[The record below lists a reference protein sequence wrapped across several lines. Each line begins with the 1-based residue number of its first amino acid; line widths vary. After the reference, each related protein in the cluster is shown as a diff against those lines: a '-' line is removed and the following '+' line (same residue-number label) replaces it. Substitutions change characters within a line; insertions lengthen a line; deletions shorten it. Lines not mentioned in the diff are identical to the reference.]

1 MVGGRKIHHRALENE
16 IRKKKCT
23 RKKVMIIAACEE
35 RGTVINWMP
44 VNGAQ
49 GGIEKNAKKLPEKT
63 RWCIWN
69 DPPYVHEHR
78 HDVVTSRKQKS
89 FFLASQ
95 SFKLI
100 RRWSASIIPPLPRHV
115 ASQAPPSIINQFV
128 GQLNIPIIAACH
140 EPAYKPKIFSF
151 LVKDFVTKTVWW
163 LSIRA
168 RIS

>member
-1 MVGGRKIHHRALENE
+1 MKLKRRRRSARAAKRAKKKLLKLAFKPVYGRRPQNPSPRARERNK
-16 IRKKKCT
+16 KKKCT

-78 HDVVTSRKQKS
+78 HDVVTSRNRKS
-89 FFLASQ
+89 FCFWESIKKSFTKVLSWLDADPHQ
-95 SFKLI
+95 SF
-100 RRWSASIIPPLPRHV
+100 RHYPDT
-115 ASQAPPSIINQFV
+115 SQ
-128 GQLNIPIIAACH
+128 
-140 EPAYKPKIFSF
+140 
-151 LVKDFVTKTVWW
+151 VKH
-163 LSIRA
+163 RHP
-168 RIS
+168 